1 MATMLK
7 YEDKDLKVVGTR
19 PIRPDGVDKVTA
31 APATAPTSTCRASLR
46 SRGPKPARPCA
57 GARHPHRQGGGAQGR
72 QGRRHPRRFPGM
84 PIEYAAA
91 GELIVNFRDVT
102 RNMMAREKVL
112 YDGHPVAA
120 VAATS
125 DAVARQAVKLIEVD
139 YEVLPHVIDPVE
151 ALAEDAPLLHEE
163 QITEGVDPAPEKPS
177 NLAKVFSFA
186 KGDVE
191 KGFAEADL
199 VIEREFNTK
208 PVHQGLYRAAGLA
221 RELHRGRPGRGL
233 HRDPGPFRDPG
244 AVRQAA
250 ADGHFQDPR
259 NPDRA
264 WRRVRRQEQRLSR
277 TARHRSL
284 QEVQPAGQDDDEPRG
299 RVPRHRAT
307 SGAHTRIKIGCRK
320 DGRIVA
326 AEAQL
331 DFQAGAFAGSSVPM
345 ASMCT
350 FTRYDLENVK
360 VTGNDITVNR
370 PKVAAYRA
378 PGAPI
383 SIFGVE
389 SILDEMSRELGIDP
403 IELRLRNA
411 AKEGTQTYY
420 GPTFG
425 PIGYED
431 TLKRA
436 VEHPHLKEPLGPDQ
450 GRGIATGFWFN
461 IGKETTTTLNVNEDG
476 TVAVILG
483 TIDVAGGSPGGD
495 GDDGRG
501 RARHRRRQGAPADRR
516 HPAARLQLRDRRQP
530 RHLRERHGGDGR
542 RAQGDR
548 RHARARRP
556 DLDVPVD
563 GVVWEDGHARPASSN
578 VGEFEPLSI
587 ADIARKSG
595 MTGGPIAGHAEITAE
610 GAGPGFGTHIVD
622 VEVDR
627 RTGLVKILR
636 YTVIQDTGKAIH
648 PAYVEGQFQ
657 GGAVQGIGWALNEE
671 YIYDENGTLQNPGFL
686 DYRVPVASDVPF
698 IGTEIVEVPNPNHP
712 YGVRGIGE
720 VPIIPPIAAISNA
733 IHDAIGIRLREQPM
747 SPPKVLK
754 AIRGG
759 RERRRRIVGRQRP
772 PSILALSRLLGMRS
786 FRFPAA

>member
-19 PIRPDGVDKVTA
+19 PIRPDGVDKVTG
-31 APATAPTSTCRASLR
+31 RARYGADINLPGQLYGRVLR
-46 SRGPKPARPCA
+46 SPHAHARVLA
-57 GARHPHRQGGGAQGR
+57 IRTDKAEALKGVKAVVTRDD
-72 QGRRHPRRFPGM
+72 FPEM
-84 PIEYAAA
+84 PVEFAAA

-125 DAVARQAVKLIEVD
+125 DAIARKAVKLIEVD
-139 YEVLPHVIDPVE
+139 YEVLRHVIDPVE
-151 ALAEDAPLLHEE
+151 AMADDAPLLHEE
-163 QITEGVDPAPEKPS
+163 QITEGVDPAPDKPS
-177 NLAKVFSFA
+177 NLAKVFNFA

-199 VIEREFNTK
+199 VIEREFDTK
-208 PVHQGLYRAAGLA
+208 PVHQGYIEPQASLA
-221 RELHRGRPGRGL
+221 SYTEDGQVEVYT
-233 HRDPGPFRDPG
+233 
-244 AVRQAA
+244 ATQ
-250 ADGHFQDPR
+250 GHFVI
-259 NPDRA
+259 RA
-264 WRRVRRQEQRLSR
+264 QCAKLLQMDISKIRVIPTELGGGFGGKNNVYLETLAIVLSR
-277 TARHRSL
+277 KSNRPVKMTMSR
-284 QEVQPAGQDDDEPRG
+284 EDVF
-299 RVPRHRAT
+299 RATGPT

-320 DGRIVA
+320 DGRITA

-360 VTGNDITVNR
+360 VVGNDITVNR

-411 AKEGTQTYY
+411 ASEGTQTYY

-425 PIGYED
+425 PIGYEE
-431 TLKRA
+431 TLKKAR
-436 VEHPHLKEPLGPDQ
+436 EHPHLNEPLGPDQ

-476 TVAVILG
+476 SVTVILG
-483 TIDVAGGSPGGD
+483 TIDVAGGSRAAMAMMVAEELGIDVDKVRPQIGD
-495 GDDGRG
+495 TQALGFNFVTAGSRG
-501 RARHRRRQGAPADRR
+501 TFASGMAVTV
-516 HPAARLQLRDRRQP
+516 AARKAIDVM
-530 RHLRERHGGDGR
+530 RERA
-542 RAQGDR
+542 AQMW
-548 RHARARRP
+548 
-556 DLDVPVD
+556 DVPVD

-587 ADIARKSG
+587 VEIARKAG

-627 RTGLVKILR
+627 KTGLVKILR

-671 YIYDENGTLQNPGFL
+671 YIYDKDGTLQNPGFL

-754 AIRGG
+754 AIRGAG
-759 RERRRRIVGRQRP
+759 NG
-772 PSILALSRLLGMRS
+772 AG
-786 FRFPAA
+786 A

>member
-19 PIRPDGVDKVTA
+19 PIRPDGVDKVTG
-31 APATAPTSTCRASLR
+31 RARYGADINLPGQLYGRVLR
-46 SRGPKPARPCA
+46 SPHAHARVLA
-57 GARHPHRQGGGAQGR
+57 IRTDKAEALKGVKAVVTRDD
-72 QGRRHPRRFPGM
+72 FPEM
-84 PIEYAAA
+84 PVEYAAA

-125 DAVARQAVKLIEVD
+125 DAIARRAVKLIEVD

-151 ALAEDAPLLHEE
+151 AMADDAPLLHEE
-163 QITEGVDPAPEKPS
+163 QVTDGVDPAPDKPS
-177 NLAKVFSFA
+177 NLAKVFNFA

-199 VIEREFNTK
+199 VIEREFDTK
-208 PVHQGLYRAAGLA
+208 PVHQGYIEPQASLA
-221 RELHRGRPGRGL
+221 SYTEDGQVEVYT
-233 HRDPGPFRDPG
+233 
-244 AVRQAA
+244 ATQ
-250 ADGHFQDPR
+250 GHFVI
-259 NPDRA
+259 RA
-264 WRRVRRQEQRLSR
+264 QCAKLLQMDISKIRVIPTELGGGFGGKNNVYLEPLAIVMSKKSNRPVKMTMSR
-277 TARHRSL
+277 
-284 QEVQPAGQDDDEPRG
+284 EDVF
-299 RVPRHRAT
+299 RATGPT
-307 SGAHTRIKIGCRK
+307 SGAHTRIKIGCAK

-360 VTGNDITVNR
+360 VVGNDITVNR

-403 IELRLRNA
+403 IELRMKNA

-425 PIGYED
+425 PIGYEE
-431 TLKRA
+431 TLERA
-436 VEHPHLKEPLGPDQ
+436 REHPHLKEKLVPDQ

-476 TVAVILG
+476 SVTVILG
-483 TIDVAGGSPGGD
+483 TIDVAGGSRAAMAMMVAEELGIDVDKVRPQIGD
-495 GDDGRG
+495 TQALGFNFVTAGSRG
-501 RARHRRRQGAPADRR
+501 TFASGMAVTV
-516 HPAARLQLRDRRQP
+516 AARKAIDTM
-530 RHLRERHGGDGR
+530 RER
-542 RAQGDR
+542 A
-548 RHARARRP
+548 ARMW
-556 DLDVPVD
+556 DVPVD

-587 ADIARKSG
+587 VEIARKAG

-671 YIYDENGTLQNPGFL
+671 YIYGEDGRLQNPGFL

-698 IGTEIVEVPNPNHP
+698 IGTDIVEVPNPNHP

-754 AIRGG
+754 AIREAENG
-759 RERRRRIVGRQRP
+759 
-772 PSILALSRLLGMRS
+772 
-786 FRFPAA
+786 AA

>member
-19 PIRPDGVDKVTA
+19 PIRPDGVDKVTG
-31 APATAPTSTCRASLR
+31 RARYGADINLPGQLYGRVVR
-46 SRGPKPARPCA
+46 SPHAHARVLA
-57 GARHPHRQGGGAQGR
+57 IRTDKAEAVKGVKAVVTRED
-72 QGRRHPRRFPGM
+72 FPEM
-84 PIEYAAA
+84 PVEYAAA

-125 DAVARQAVKLIEVD
+125 EAIARRAARLIEVD

-151 ALAEDAPLLHEE
+151 AMAEGAPLLHEE
-163 QITEGVDPAPEKPS
+163 QMTVGLDPAPEKPS
-177 NLAKVFSFA
+177 NLAKVVSFA
-186 KGDVE
+186 KGDVAR
-191 KGFAEADL
+191 GFAEADL

-208 PVHQGLYRAAGLA
+208 PVHQGYIEPQASIASYTEDGQVELYTAT
-221 RELHRGRPGRGL
+221 
-233 HRDPGPFRDPG
+233 
-244 AVRQAA
+244 Q
-250 ADGHFQDPR
+250 GHFVI
-259 NPDRA
+259 RA
-264 WRRVRRQEQRLSR
+264 QCAKLLQMDISKIRVIPTELGGGFGGKNNVYLEPLAIVLSKKSNR
-277 TARHRSL
+277 PVKMTMSREDVFRSTG
-284 QEVQPAGQDDDEPRG
+284 P
-299 RVPRHRAT
+299 T

-320 DGRIVA
+320 DGRITA
-326 AEAQL
+326 AEAEL

-345 ASMCT
+345 AAMCT

-360 VTGNDITVNR
+360 VRGNDITVNR

-403 IELRLRNA
+403 IELRLKNA
-411 AKEGTQTYY
+411 AGEGTRTYY

-425 PIGYED
+425 PIGYEE

-436 VEHPHLKEPLGPDQ
+436 QEHPHLAEKLGPDQ

-476 TVAVILG
+476 SVTVILG
-483 TIDVAGGSPGGD
+483 TIDVAGGSRAAMAMMVAEELGIDVDKVRPQIGD
-495 GDDGRG
+495 TQALGFNFVTAGSRG
-501 RARHRRRQGAPADRR
+501 TFASGMAVTV
-516 HPAARLQLRDRRQP
+516 AARKAIDVM
-530 RHLRERHGGDGR
+530 RERA
-542 RAQGDR
+542 AQVW
-548 RHARARRP
+548 
-556 DLDVPVD
+556 DVPVD

-587 ADIARKSG
+587 VDIARKSG
-595 MTGGPIAGHAEITAE
+595 VTGGPIAGHAEITAE

-671 YIYDENGTLQNPGFL
+671 YIYDADGRLENPGFL

-754 AIRGG
+754 AIREASNGA
-759 RERRRRIVGRQRP
+759 E
-772 PSILALSRLLGMRS
+772 
-786 FRFPAA
+786 